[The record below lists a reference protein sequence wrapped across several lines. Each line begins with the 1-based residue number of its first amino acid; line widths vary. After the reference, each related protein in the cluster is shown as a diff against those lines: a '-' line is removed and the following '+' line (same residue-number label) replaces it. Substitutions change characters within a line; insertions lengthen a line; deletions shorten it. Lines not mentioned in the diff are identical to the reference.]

1 MFLFFSGL
9 ILVALFLV
17 IFSLYLFTQKN
28 GGITLNKIALFLGF
42 FLIISISILIAVYLG
57 ILTTIKSVII
67 SFVAIAF
74 ILILFIMG
82 FAVNFAIFEAILSLK
97 DKRQ

>member
-67 SFVAIAF
+67 SFVTIAF